1 MTTDGPL
8 LWYLNRST
16 GFVILA
22 LFTITTALG
31 VLSLGSKA
39 GKRMPS
45 FVTQSMHRNI
55 ALLSM
60 ALLVAHAV
68 TAVVDTFV
76 DIRWW
81 QAILPWWGS
90 TYMPLWLG
98 LGTLGLDLFVIVAV
112 TSLLRARM
120 NHTLWRSIH
129 YLSYVGWAVSVVHG
143 IGIGTDVKAATPW
156 AYAVVGASV
165 AVVLLAA
172 VLRLG
177 RAATNRG
184 VAEVSP

>member
-1 MTTDGPL
+1 MTEGPL

-16 GFVILA
+16 GFVVLA

-39 GKRMPS
+39 GRRMPS
-45 FVTQSMHRNI
+45 FVTQAVHRNI

-60 ALLVAHAV
+60 AMLIAHAV
-68 TAVVDTFV
+68 SAVVDTFV

-81 QAILPWWGS
+81 QALVPGWGS

-98 LGTLGLDLFVIVAV
+98 LGTGLDLFVVVSV

-156 AYAVVGASV
+156 AYAIVGTSV
-165 AVVLLAA
+165 AVVLAAA
-172 VLRLG
+172 VVRLG
-177 RAATNRG
+177 RAATGR
-184 VAEVSP
+184 VAEVRP

>member
-1 MTTDGPL
+1 MTDEPL

-22 LFTITTALG
+22 LFTITAALG

-39 GKRMPS
+39 GKRVPS
-45 FVTQSMHRNI
+45 FVTQAMHRNI

-60 ALLVAHAV
+60 AMLLAHAV

-81 QAILPWWGS
+81 QVIVPWWGS
-90 TYMPLWLG
+90 TYLPFWLG
-98 LGTLGLDLFVIVAV
+98 LGTLALDLFVIVTV

-120 NHTLWRSIH
+120 SHSLWRAIH
-129 YLSYVGWAVSVVHG
+129 YLSYVGWLAALVHG
-143 IGIGTDVKAATPW
+143 IGIGTDVRAATPW
-156 AYAVVGASV
+156 AYAIVGASV
-165 AVVLLAA
+165 AVVLAA
-172 VLRLG
+172 GVFRLG
-177 RAATNRG
+177 RVATGRDVAG
-184 VAEVSP
+184 VSS